1 MLVSVVNVQWII
13 ILYIIINNKDV
24 SNKCYKLDEVTWK
37 SEDVLIPESN
47 MTSMLE
53 CDILINI
60 SKISDN
66 SIN

>member
-24 SNKCYKLDEVTWK
+24 SNKCYKMDEVTWK
-37 SEDVLIPESN
+37 SEDVLIPENN
-47 MTSMLE
+47 MMSMLE